1 MIEIKPQIFWTGK
14 IDWDIKFFHGHE
26 FSTQEGTSYN
36 SYLIKDELNVLVD
49 TVWYPYKEEFKKNLE
64 NEIAGL
70 DAIIVNH
77 MEPDHGG
84 SLEIIM
90 DVRPDLPIYCTKN
103 GADIIKAHFHKDWD
117 FRIVKTG
124 DELKTGKYTLK
135 FVEMQMIH
143 WPDSMMTY
151 VDGAKLLLSNDAFGQ
166 HFAPGGLFDDVNDI
180 DVVMREAIKYYVNIL
195 TPLSGIIKKKL
206 EQVLA
211 LSLDIDM
218 IAPSHGVIW
227 RSNVGAIIEKYQ
239 QWVEG
244 VGDSSVCVIFET
256 MYDSTR
262 QMAEAIASGLQE
274 EGVKY
279 KMFNVATTD
288 RSDLLTEIF
297 KSSGVIIGS
306 CTVLNAALR
315 ETTSLLDDMKM
326 LKFKPKFAGAFG
338 SYGWSGE
345 SAKLIF
351 EKLQGMGM
359 NVVGEPYRVK
369 FRPDENVIAE
379 LVEYGI
385 GFAKGLK

>member
-26 FSTQEGTSYN
+26 FSTQRGTSYN
-36 SYLIKDELNVLVD
+36 SYLIKDEMTVLVD
-49 TVWYPYKEEFKKNLE
+49 TIWYPYKEEFKKNLE
-64 NEIAGL
+64 NEIAKL
-70 DAIIVNH
+70 DAIVINH

-90 DVRPDLPIYCTKN
+90 DARPELPIYCTKN
-103 GADIIKAHFHKDWD
+103 GAEIIKAHFHKDWD

-124 DELKTGKYTLK
+124 DELKTGKFTLR

-166 HFAPGGLFDDVNDI
+166 HIAPGGLFDDVNDL
-180 DVVMREAIKYYVNIL
+180 DVVMKEALKYYVNIL

-211 LSLDIDM
+211 LNLDIDM
-218 IAPSHGVIW
+218 VAPSHGVIW
-227 RSNVGAIIEKYQ
+227 RKNIGEIINSYMK
-239 QWVEG
+239 WVDGEG
-244 VGDSSVCVIFET
+244 DGSVCVIFET

-262 QMAEAIASGLQE
+262 QMAEEIAKGLQE

-279 KMFNVATTD
+279 KILNVATTD

-297 KSSGVIIGS
+297 RSSGVIIGS
-306 CTVLNAALR
+306 CTVLNGALR
-315 ETTSLLDDMKM
+315 ETTSLVEDIKM
-326 LKFKPKFAGAFG
+326 LKIKPKLAGTFG

-345 SAKLIF
+345 ASKQVF
-351 EKLQGMGM
+351 EKLQTMGM
-359 NVVGEPYRVK
+359 NMHGEAFRVK
-369 FRPDENVIAE
+369 YRPDEE
-379 LVEYGI
+379 TLQQLKEFGKS
-385 GFAKGLK
+385 FAKGL